1 MKEDSNKE
9 VNLFERIGPA
19 SALDVN
25 SSSAKSISFS
35 QDVWQRFKESKVGV
49 TCIIILIILVLGA
62 VLVPVFSPYSISE
75 QDLLSTNVGFFQKG
89 HLFGTDNLGRD
100 IFTRVWYG
108 TRISLTIALAAVL
121 VGLFVG
127 AIYGGVAGYFG
138 GNVDNVMM
146 RIVDIVIAIPYMII
160 VILLMVVLKPGIST
174 IIIAYAAV
182 GWTDMARLVRGQVI
196 KLKESEYVLASRI
209 LGASP
214 WYVIIKDLLPN
225 TLSVIIV
232 NLTLTIPGAIFTEAF
247 LSYIGLGV
255 QIPLASLGTLA
266 SEGVKSMQLYPHLLI
281 VPAVIL
287 CITMLMFN
295 LLGDVLRDILDPKL
309 RR

>member
-1 MKEDSNKE
+1 MEE
-9 VNLFERIGPA
+9 NLFEQVGPA
-19 SALDVN
+19 TGLNRN
-25 SSSAKSISFS
+25 SSTAPGISFS
-35 QDVWQRFKESKVGV
+35 QDVWRRFKESKVGV
-49 TCIIILIILVLGA
+49 VCLLILILLILGA
-62 VLVPVFSPYSISE
+62 VMVPVFSPYSISE
-75 QDLLSTNVGFFQKG
+75 QDLLNTNVSFFRKG

-100 IFTRVWYG
+100 LFTRVWYG

-121 VGLFVG
+121 IGLFIG
-127 AIYGGVAGYFG
+127 ALYGGIAGYFG
-138 GNVDNVMM
+138 GNVDNIMM

-160 VILLMVVLKPGIST
+160 VILLMVVLHPGIGT
-174 IIIAYAAV
+174 IIIAYSAV
-182 GWTDMARLVRGQVI
+182 GWTDMARLVRGQVM
-196 KLKESEYVLASRI
+196 KLKDSEYVLASRI
-209 LGASP
+209 LGAGP
-214 WYVIIKDLLPN
+214 WYVITKDLLPN
-225 TLSVIIV
+225 TLSVMIV

-281 VPAVIL
+281 VPSVIL
-287 CITMLMFN
+287 CLTMLTFN